1 MGERAPPSADANDT
15 SRLLCVLSVAASPRS
30 RAPAFDDDDDDVVVE
45 LLLEAPPAVAAGDL
59 ARGARGRAN
68 ADSLDDDGDEDAPL
82 LAVDLARVRSVVGDR
97 VGDRANMFDRSRV
110 ARRTRR
116 TEVRRK
122 SASTP
127 SIHPGNLFRESHT
140 L

>member
-59 ARGARGRAN
+59 ARGARGGAN

-82 LAVDLARVRSVVGDR
+82 LAVALARVRSVVGDR

-110 ARRTRR
+110 ARTRQD
-116 TEVRRK
+116 EVRQTEEHQHH
-122 SASTP
+122 AS
-127 SIHPGNLFRESHT
+127 R
-140 L
+140 